1 MADFTE
7 LIDAVNSKVL
17 SAIEASEA
25 GDNAAALQLM
35 EEAEMALAVIPD
47 GEIEDASV
55 EWDREA
61 ISRSIATLRR
71 RTGRKGGVVTMLV
84 RHERG

>member
-7 LIDAVNSKVL
+7 LIDSVNSKVL

-25 GDNAAALQLM
+25 NDHAAALQLM

-47 GEIEDASV
+47 GEIEDARV

-61 ISRSIATLRR
+61 ISRSIQSLRR
-71 RTGRKGGVVTMLV
+71 RVGRRGGVVTVAV

>member
-25 GDNAAALQLM
+25 GDHNAALQFM

-55 EWDREA
+55 AWDREA

-71 RTGRKGGVVTMLV
+71 RAGRKGGVVTMLA